1 MEQLLAAGGH
11 QLTGATDSG
20 EMVLLKQGGRFLQ
33 LLLQGAGDL
42 QMVVI
47 CRPNGLPVEA
57 EGTQPDHRNTKT
69 GEHPRG
75 DAVQPG
81 QQGGLALNPPGG
93 EGTLEHLQG
102 PRAARSTAGPIARGG
117 EAETGPVR

>member
-1 MEQLLAAGGH
+1 MEQLLATGGH

-20 EMVLLKQGGRFLQ
+20 KMMLLEQGGRFLQ
-33 LLLQGAGDL
+33 LLLEGAGGL
-42 QMVVI
+42 QLVVI
-47 CRPNGLPVEA
+47 RRPDALPVEA
-57 EGTQPDHRNTKT
+57 EGTQADHRNTET
-69 GEHPRG
+69 GEHPGG

-81 QQGGLALNPPGG
+81 QQGRLALNTPGG

-102 PRAARSTAGPIARGG
+102 PGAARATAGPIAWGR

>member
-20 EMVLLKQGGRFLQ
+20 EMVMLEHGGRFLQ
-33 LLLQGAGDL
+33 LLLKSAGGL
-42 QMVVI
+42 QLVVI
-47 CRPNGLPVEA
+47 SRPHALPVEA
-57 EGTQPDHRNTKT
+57 EGTQADHRNTET
-69 GEHPRG
+69 GEHARR

-81 QQGGLALNPPGG
+81 QQWGLALNPPGG
-93 EGTLEHLQG
+93 ERTLEHLQG
-102 PRAARSTAGPIARGG
+102 TRAARATAGPIARGR